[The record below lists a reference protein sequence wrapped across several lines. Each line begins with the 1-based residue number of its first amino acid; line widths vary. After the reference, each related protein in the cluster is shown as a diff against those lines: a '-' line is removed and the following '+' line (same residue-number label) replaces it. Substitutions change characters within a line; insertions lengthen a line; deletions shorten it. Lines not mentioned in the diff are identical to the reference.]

1 MFLYYKATMADD
13 TVALLSSLANEA
25 GIRSIPRLLK
35 TAAAEGITATKKQ
48 AEEALR
54 KRFQAQVLHPPPR
67 STAKVYSESPSSRY
81 AADLID
87 FSQNTARPGG
97 NA

>member
-1 MFLYYKATMADD
+1 MADD

-48 AEEALR
+48 ATEALR
-54 KRFQAQVLHPPPR
+54 KRFQA
-67 STAKVYSESPSSRY
+67 
-81 AADLID
+81 
-87 FSQNTARPGG
+87 
-97 NA
+97 